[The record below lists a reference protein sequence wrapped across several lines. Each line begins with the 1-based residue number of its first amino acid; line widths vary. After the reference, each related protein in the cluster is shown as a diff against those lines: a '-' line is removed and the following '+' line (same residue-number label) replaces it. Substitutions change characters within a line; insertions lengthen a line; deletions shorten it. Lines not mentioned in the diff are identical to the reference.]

1 MLGELWPPY
10 SGVITKPPKSEIMF
24 VPQKPYL
31 VMGTLR
37 DQIIYPD
44 SHEEMLAKGVTDDD
58 LVSLLALV
66 DPAGII
72 VERWDFDQEM
82 NWALTLSGGQK
93 QRVAV
98 RLAALPVAPALP
110 RCNFQPNDDV
120 LTWQNC

>member
-1 MLGELWPPY
+1 M
-10 SGVITKPPKSEIMF
+10 
-24 VPQKPYL
+24 
-31 VMGTLR
+31 
-37 DQIIYPD
+37 
-44 SHEEMLAKGVTDDD
+44 TDED

-98 RLAALPVAPALP
+98 RLAALPLPPPCPDVVRLTPVAACCAQMARL
-110 RCNFQPNDDV
+110 FYHQP
-120 LTWQNC
+120 LYAIL

>member
-1 MLGELWPPY
+1 M
-10 SGVITKPPKSEIMF
+10 
-24 VPQKPYL
+24 
-31 VMGTLR
+31 
-37 DQIIYPD
+37 
-44 SHEEMLAKGVTDDD
+44 TDED

-98 RLAALPVAPALP
+98 RLAYPPAASSRSLRQGSAPVRAHRLASYGI
-110 RCNFQPNDDV
+110 DDRINSSDTSS
-120 LTWQNC
+120 LNGK

>member
-1 MLGELWPPY
+1 M
-10 SGVITKPPKSEIMF
+10 
-24 VPQKPYL
+24 
-31 VMGTLR
+31 
-37 DQIIYPD
+37 
-44 SHEEMLAKGVTDDD
+44 TDED

-98 RLAALPVAPALP
+98 RLAALPLPPPCPDVARLTPDAACCAQMARL
-110 RCNFQPNDDV
+110 FYHQP
-120 LTWQNC
+120 LYAIL